1 MKRVWLI
8 ATASMIALAACSSG
22 GGGSTA
28 DSPAE
33 AGEEAPFELDAEP
46 EATTEVEAAKS
57 YRFEPQVIE
66 VGVGDEVTWTNND
79 DFPHNVTF
87 LTGKDDQHDLPIGK
101 TVEVTFDESGDFYY
115 ECSIHPQTMR
125 GLVIVA
131 G

>member
-8 ATASMIALAACSSG
+8 VAASMIALAACSSG
-22 GGGSTA
+22 EGGSAT
-28 DSPAE
+28 DSPAA
-33 AGEEAPFELDAEP
+33 AGAEAPFELDAEP
-46 EATTEVEAAKS
+46 VATTEVEAVKS

-66 VGVGDEVTWTNND
+66 VEAGDEVTWTNND

-87 LTGKDDQHDLPIGK
+87 LTGDNEQHDMPIGK
-101 TVEVTFDESGDFYY
+101 TVTVTFDEPGDFYY

-125 GLVIVA
+125 GLVIVS